1 MPGHA
6 KSYIVGSKFLPAG
19 TFSRFL
25 LVERSANDFAWAPI
39 SPKLFTKPFEQQ
51 MTVIVKNVCRN
62 RLVRTSTSLRLPTPW
77 DGRSHFQLE
86 ALRAWK
92 ALVEHPGEEGGGWVS
107 SLSELQIRES
117 QPAELRMC
125 KDSTTSP
132 CKAGIMK
139 LRTRTP
145 IS

>member
-51 MTVIVKNVCRN
+51 MTVIVKNVCRI
-62 RLVRTSTSLRLPTPW
+62 RLVRTSTSLCLPTPW

-92 ALVEHPGEEGGGWVS
+92 ALAEHSGEEGGGMG
-107 SLSELQIRES
+107 EQFKRATNQGE
-117 QPAELRMC
+117 PACR
-125 KDSTTSP
+125 TTHVQ
-132 CKAGIMK
+132 GFYNV
-139 LRTRTP
+139 TV
-145 IS
+145 